1 MSDGWLGAGDRKRH
15 IRRVRGSSPIH
26 AAGAGGLKGNL
37 SSEVDAGPSALRSPR
52 ITRCRTSM
60 THGIMQSRN
69 NIGVRQTLSPM
80 AVASRLSGTNSLRLR
95 TRIFSSIYGRPVGGP
110 NGETVLHKLR
120 VVRMAPDRLEETW
133 EKSVD
138 NGDSAHETRLC
149 PMKLCRQERRA
160 PGLHCPRTFRPNSCP
175 PDYRQTFFP

>member
-37 SSEVDAGPSALRSPR
+37 SSEVDAGPSALRTPR
-52 ITRCRTSM
+52 ITCCRTSM

-69 NIGVRQTLSPM
+69 NIGIRQTLSPM

-95 TRIFSSIYGRPVGGP
+95 TRIFSSIYGRPVGA
-110 NGETVLHKLR
+110 
-120 VVRMAPDRLEETW
+120 VVHRFFPGFLQPVGRHAYYSELMQDRL
-133 EKSVD
+133 SV
-138 NGDSAHETRLC
+138 GTATR
-149 PMKLCRQERRA
+149 PMKLGCAR
-160 PGLHCPRTFRPNSCP
+160 
-175 PDYRQTFFP
+175 